1 MAFGALLADAS
12 GVPFYIAD
20 TMPLSLL
27 EKRML
32 SVPAVTGN
40 GSVQDLFA
48 NDGAI
53 RFVFVNSNASQ
64 GSNSNCEAL
73 QLNSTNN
80 RWQLSCRGAARTVNV
95 FIFGY
100 QFQPI
105 PAWGIQINDSQ
116 GRCILT
122 NETKVL
128 RDVQNIGDSTN
139 VNNSGFVINTTLSGQ
154 WAVAPVFTGYFAG
167 VNNSSGQP
175 IPIVAQYCS
184 SARFNGSTTQ
194 ITSGY
199 LGNLDSNAS
208 NATLSNYRNRIT
220 AIDVSRY

>member
-1 MAFGALLADAS
+1 MAFGALLADSS

-27 EKRML
+27 EKRVL
-32 SVPAVTGN
+32 SVPAVG
-40 GSVQDLFA
+40 GSGSSQDLFA
-48 NDGAI
+48 NDGQI
-53 RFVFVNSNASQ
+53 RFVFVNSTAPQ

-73 QLNSTNN
+73 VLDTTNN
-80 RWQLSCRGAARTVNV
+80 KWKLMCAGSARTVNV

-105 PAWGIQINDSQ
+105 PSWGIQINDSQ

-139 VNNSGFVINTTLSGQ
+139 ANNSGYVINSTLSGQ
-154 WAVAPVFTGYFAG
+154 WAVAPVYTGYFAG

-184 SARFNGSTTQ
+184 SARYNGSTTQ
-194 ITSGY
+194 IASGY
-199 LGNLDSNAS
+199 LGNLDGSAS
-208 NATLSNYRNRIT
+208 NATWSNYRNRIT
-220 AIDVSRY
+220 AINVDRY

>member
-27 EKRML
+27 EKRVL
-32 SVPAVTGN
+32 SVPAVSGN

-48 NDGAI
+48 NDGVI
-53 RFVFVNSNASQ
+53 RFVFVNSNGAQ
-64 GSNSNCEAL
+64 NTNDTCEAL
-73 QLNSTNN
+73 VLNQTNN
-80 RWQLSCRGAARTVNV
+80 RWELHCRGGARTVNA

-128 RDVQNIGDSTN
+128 RDVQNVGDSTN
-139 VNNSGFVINTTLSGQ
+139 ANNSGYLINTNLSGQ
-154 WAVAPVFTGYFAG
+154 WAIAPVFTGYFAG

-175 IPIVAQYCS
+175 MPVVAQYCS
-184 SARFNGSTTQ
+184 SARYNGSTTQ
-194 ITSGY
+194 IVSGF
-199 LGNLDSNAS
+199 LGNIDGSAS
-208 NATLSNYRNRIT
+208 NATWYNYRNRIT
-220 AIDVSRY
+220 AINVARY